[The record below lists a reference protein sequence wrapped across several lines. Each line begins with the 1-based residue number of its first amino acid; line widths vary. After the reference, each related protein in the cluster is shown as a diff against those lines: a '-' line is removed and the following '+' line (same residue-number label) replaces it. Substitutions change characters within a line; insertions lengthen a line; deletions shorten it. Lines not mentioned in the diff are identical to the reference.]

1 MFEKTENKRKR
12 GRVWPIFEK
21 IRVYIE
27 YVIETAEHNNEI
39 SVGALR
45 PNAMEDS
52 LMQLLKAVWVTTL
65 IIE

>member
-12 GRVWPIFEK
+12 GRVWPIFEM

-27 YVIETAEHNNEI
+27 YVIEIAEHNNEI

-45 PNAMEDS
+45 PNVMKDK
-52 LMQLLKAVWVTTL
+52 LDAVA
-65 IIE
+65 